1 MTELP
6 KSGEIWT
13 IAGSM
18 VRVAHVIDDR
28 VTCTQI
34 VDAGQPCESW
44 TYGVGEFMARFRRS
58 TTAEAHSD
66 PTPRARGQNT
76 CRAALMTV
84 IGLHRRENTL
94 GPDMAR
100 AIVDATQ
107 ALMDLDGL
115 RASEAAAL
123 DVAKERDEARALADG
138 LTRGQG
144 DLRRKLAAMEAERDR
159 LVEANAP
166 TGPYPPYAGSGVLV
180 VVRDGVVVERKRPA
194 AAAENERAM
203 RILGWRDEPPDEWA
217 QATIDDVQVLERMLQ
232 RALDRKK
239 RP

>member
-1 MTELP
+1 MDFNIND
-6 KSGEIWT
+6 K
-13 IAGSM
+13 
-18 VRVAHVIDDR
+18 VRVRLTDYGREALRSMRRTVDEIDGWSEWQMWDLMHDLGAYMGNGLRLVIE
-28 VTCTQI
+28 TTIQ
-34 VDAGQPCESW
+34 
-44 TYGVGEFMARFRRS
+44 YGATMAPEP
-58 TTAEAHSD
+58 A
-66 PTPRARGQNT
+66 PRERGQNT

-84 IGLHRRENTL
+84 IGMHRRENTL

-159 LVEANAP
+159 LV
-166 TGPYPPYAGSGVLV
+166 
-180 VVRDGVVVERKRPA
+180 
-194 AAAENERAM
+194 
-203 RILGWRDEPPDEWA
+203 
-217 QATIDDVQVLERMLQ
+217 VLERMLQ